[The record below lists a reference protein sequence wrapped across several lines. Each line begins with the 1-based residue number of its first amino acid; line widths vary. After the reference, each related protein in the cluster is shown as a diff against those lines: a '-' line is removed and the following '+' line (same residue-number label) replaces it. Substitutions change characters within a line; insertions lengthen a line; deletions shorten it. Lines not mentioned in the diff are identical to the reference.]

1 MVSEMNKIY
10 LFIYLF
16 IAYLMTL
23 SVAQT
28 IQQEMLWLWVHNEL

>member
-1 MVSEMNKIY
+1 MVSEMNK
-10 LFIYLF
+10 IYLF

-28 IQQEMLWLWVHNEL
+28 IQQEILRLWVHNEL